1 MPAKTT
7 LLLCAAVAA
16 VDGWKAPPQKLLKPL
31 ATKLLEASL
40 AVGTLSALPAVAA
53 PPQQQHAPSRKYLFV
68 TGFPFPLGPIT
79 ERRTVQSELVKG
91 RVYGFVQE
99 LRLSGIT
106 ANSRCTVFRTAN
118 NDLIVYDPVAPTEE
132 FLEQLASLN
141 GRVAHILLGATTYE
155 HKAFVGPFSRKFPAA
170 KVWAVPDQWAWP
182 LDLAPKAL
190 GIFAD
195 GDLVDTAS
203 SASTYP
209 DDFREEFEVKLLRPS
224 QRLGLGYAASEAAL
238 YHKPTHTLALTDAM
252 INVPATPSEDYEV
265 ENLRGVG
272 ADAKTDKSLG
282 QLVLALL
289 RLTNFEGGRA
299 IVDQYWASPTS
310 DDSLQRGW
318 ERNVLLSL
326 FFGPAPQ
333 SIVEPHDSFARLPGA
348 WRVAPVTETL
358 VYKSDRVRPELQ
370 RWVDDVGKWDFTYVA
385 PAHFAAG
392 KGSPSE
398 WKKAF
403 GPVLA
408 GERDPAYTAG
418 DLKLLETLSDVIQ
431 KAGVI

>member
-1 MPAKTT
+1 MASKTT
-7 LLLCAAVAA
+7 LLLAAAIAA

-40 AVGTLSALPAVAA
+40 VVSTISALPADAA
-53 PPQQQHAPSRKYLFV
+53 PPPPHEPSRKYLFV

-91 RVYGFVQE
+91 KVYGFVQE

-106 ANSRCTVFRTAN
+106 ANSRCTVFRTAQ

-132 FLEQLASLN
+132 FLQQLASLN
-141 GRVAHILLGATTYE
+141 GRVTHILLGATTYE

-182 LDLAPKAL
+182 LDLAPKTL

-203 SASTYP
+203 PASTYP
-209 DDFREEFEVKLLRPS
+209 SDFRDEFEVKLLRPS

-252 INVPATPSEDYEV
+252 INVPVKPTADYEAD
-265 ENLRGVG
+265 NLRGVG

-282 QLVLALL
+282 QLVLSLL

-299 IVDQYWASPTS
+299 IVDAYWSKPTS

-333 SIVEPHDSFARLPGA
+333 SIVEPHASFARLPGA

-370 RWVDDVGKWDFTYVA
+370 RWVDDVAKWDFTFVA
-385 PAHFAAG
+385 PAHFEAG
-392 KGSPSE
+392 RGSPSD
-398 WKKAF
+398 WKRAF
-403 GPVLA
+403 GPVLN
-408 GERDPAYTAG
+408 GERDPAYSAG
-418 DLKLLETLSDVIQ
+418 DLKLLETLSAAIQ